1 MMFLSPFIL
10 NAQNPIVFLDDFE
23 PYNSGQQLACQ
34 NPADWTTWNLLP
46 CDPTEDPYI
55 STNQAYNGI
64 KSVLLLHNNNLVKP
78 LGNWTSGWWGIGF
91 NAYIPN
97 GKSGY
102 FSTLAGFTPNT
113 YSWALE
119 VFFNVGSTGSV
130 NAGGIGSA
138 SFSYPTNSWF
148 QVTVLV
154 NLDINQ
160 GTLIVDG
167 NAVTLWQWTSGAAG
181 NGCPLRLAGVD
192 FRGTASTD
200 EMYVDNFGII
210 DFYLI
215 PVELTSFFGS
225 VDNEG
230 KVILRWTT
238 ATELNNLMFEIERKS
253 ATEPY
258 HTIGYIEGKGSTTEQ
273 NDYIYVDETA
283 ATGKY
288 FYRLK
293 QIDFIGSY
301 EYSDEVEI
309 DVKGPLVF
317 SLEQNYPNPFNPLTN
332 IKFSVPEPGNIKL
345 AVYNLV
351 SEEVAVLVDGFTE
364 AGFYNVTFN
373 ASSLP
378 SGIYIYKLQSANSVK
393 LKKMMLLK

>member
-1 MMFLSPFIL
+1 
-10 NAQNPIVFLDDFE
+10 
-23 PYNSGQQLACQ
+23 
-34 NPADWTTWNLLP
+34 
-46 CDPTEDPYI
+46 
-55 STNQAYNGI
+55 
-64 KSVLLLHNNNLVKP
+64 
-78 LGNWTSGWWGIGF
+78 
-91 NAYIPN
+91 
-97 GKSGY
+97 
-102 FSTLAGFTPNT
+102 
-113 YSWALE
+113 LE
-119 VFFNVGSTGSV
+119 IFFNPGSSGSV

-138 SFSYPTNSWF
+138 SFTYPNDSWF

-167 NAVTLWQWTSGAAG
+167 NAVTVWQWTLGATG
-181 NGCPLRLAGVD
+181 SGCPLRLAAVD
-192 FRGTASTD
+192 FKGAASTD
-200 EMYVDNFGII
+200 EMYIDNFGII

-215 PVELTSFFGS
+215 PVELTSFSGS

-253 ATEPY
+253 DTEPY
-258 HTIGYIEGKGSTTEQ
+258 HTIGYIEGKGSTTEPQ
-273 NDYIYVDETA
+273 DYIYVDETT

-317 SLEQNYPNPFNPLTN
+317 LLEQNYPNPFNPSTN
-332 IKFSVPEPGNIKL
+332 IKFSIPESGNIKL
-345 AVYNLV
+345 AVYNV
-351 SEEVAVLVDGFTE
+351 VGEEVAVLAEGITE
-364 AGFYNVTFN
+364 AGFYDVIFN

-378 SGIYIYKLQSANSVK
+378 SGVYLYKLQSANSVETR
-393 LKKMMLLK
+393 KMMLLK